1 LKEVKIYT
9 AFVAPLDWGLGHA
22 ARCVPVIRLLYSK
35 GYEVIIATDGM
46 QKQLLQQEFPTA
58 KFVTL
63 KGYGI
68 TYGTGK
74 FATFIK
80 LLTQIPKI
88 FSAIKK
94 EHQWLSEF
102 VKEQA
107 VDIIISDNRYG
118 FYHKNIKSVIIT
130 HQLNIITN
138 NSFTEWLARKVHYR
152 LINKFHSCW
161 VPDYPFPD
169 NLAGRL
175 SNPKNFP
182 KIHLRY
188 VGWLVRLN
196 NIQSLQSINDQN
208 EFQVSSCQFN
218 CITGNQQPAT
228 LQPTKDY
235 TLKSTAIQT
244 SGNYFKYDVCIIL
257 SGPEPQRTILEKN
270 ILYQIKGCSFNG
282 VLVRGLPDA
291 MKIEIRSDNFIVY
304 NHLPGNELTEMVLQS
319 KYVICRGGYTSLMEM
334 ISLQKKL
341 ILVPTPAQTEQ
352 EYLAKILM
360 EKNWAVTINQKD
372 FDLISAI
379 EQADKFDYKLPEK
392 EGLDRDRLLEE
403 ALIQIS

>member
-1 LKEVKIYT
+1 MKEVKIYT
-9 AFVAPLDWGLGHA
+9 ALVAPLDWGLGHA

-35 GYEVIIATDGM
+35 GYEVIIATEGM
-46 QKQLLQQEFPTA
+46 QKQLLIQEFPTA

-63 KGYGI
+63 RGYGI

-74 FATFIK
+74 FATIIK

-94 EHQWLSEF
+94 EHQWLSKF
-102 VKEQA
+102 VKEQP

-208 EFQVSSCQFN
+208 KFQVTSCQFN

-244 SGNYFKYDVCIIL
+244 SGNHFKYDACIIL
-257 SGPEPQRTILEKN
+257 SGPEPQRTILEQK
-270 ILYQIKGCSFNG
+270 ILNQIKDCPYKV
-282 VLVRGLPDA
+282 VLIRGLPTA
-291 MKIEIRSDNFIVY
+291 ETTPKNSDKFIVY
-304 NHLPGNELTEMVLQS
+304 NHLPGKELTEMVLQS

-334 ISLQKKL
+334 ISLKKKL

-360 EKNWAVTINQKD
+360 EKKWAVTIQQKD
-372 FDLISAI
+372 FDLSTAI
-379 EQADKFDYKLPEK
+379 EQAKKFDYTIPEI
-392 EGLDRDRLLEE
+392 EGVDRARLLEE
-403 ALIQIS
+403 ALI